1 MYFSHS
7 PGADANAKTQENEAA
22 DPSAETAKK
31 VKKKDPI
38 TFDLFAAL
46 NATKKEKKAT
56 AVATKKPAVVAAPVR
71 NILDSGA
78 PTKRRGKERERPRK
92 KKKTPLK
99 RQILETREKRRK
111 VRIYPI

>member
-1 MYFSHS
+1 M
-7 PGADANAKTQENEAA
+7 
-22 DPSAETAKK
+22 
-31 VKKKDPI
+31 
-38 TFDLFAAL
+38 FAAL

-56 AVATKKPAVVAAPVR
+56 AVAAKKPAVVAAPVR

-111 VRIYPI
+111 VRISPI